1 MYHVKDPW
9 VPLLWNTHSIYGEY
23 SDPLSAARLHATVK
37 PDRCR
42 DSTTVTV
49 ARRARSM
56 VNLHANFHERA

>member
-9 VPLLWNTHSIYGEY
+9 VPLLWNAHSIYGEY

-42 DSTTVTV
+42 DYTTVTV

-56 VNLHANFHERA
+56 VNWHANF